1 MKKRFTTLTSAV
13 LVFFLFLN
21 ASFAQQ
27 TVTGKVTDATTGE
40 TLIGVSVLVKG
51 TTTGA
56 ATDATGAFS
65 ISAPANATLTF
76 TYIGYTTQEVAV
88 ANQTTINVKLAA
100 ESKQLAQVVVI
111 GYGTQRRRD
120 VTGSVA
126 SVNGEELAK
135 QPVQTP
141 TQALQGKVAGVQ
153 IISSGQPNSQPQV
166 RIRGTGSVL
175 AGAEPLYVVDGVLTD
190 DIRNINNADII
201 SLDVLKDASAAIYGV
216 RGANG
221 VIIITTRKGKN
232 GPPVVR
238 YDANSG
244 FSQIANKVKMANRSQ
259 YVSYLADADPTKV
272 ASVNLTG
279 LTTPG
284 TTDWYGAVLR
294 QAFQMNHNVS
304 VSGGSDKADYFVS
317 ANYLTNNGIVETN
330 NFQRFTLRENS
341 SINISDKLKLSSQ
354 LSLSRGAERAVPLGD
369 TYNSIYRAAPIIPA
383 ITDNGLYGNTSAW
396 GNVGNPLL
404 QIDKTNTL
412 NIGNRVQGN
421 LALDYNPI
429 KFLKLHTAF
438 NDDVV
443 FNNNRSYLYQYN
455 ADASTF
461 TIAGGNQRQPN
472 SALSVEQNNSFH
484 YVWDNTAT
492 YDQTFGQNH
501 VTVLGGYSVEKYKSS
516 FINGSRINVPTSPD
530 EWYLSLGDP
539 SLNALDANSGDL
551 YTRESYF
558 ARANYSFAGKYLLS
572 GTFRRD
578 GSSRFSSRYGNFY
591 TVGAGWL
598 ISEEDFMKNS
608 TVFSNLKL
616 RGSYGKLGNDNIGTG
631 LYVVTAG
638 INQPYYF
645 NNGTLTYGSVIQ
657 DIKDTNLKWETTD
670 QLDLGVEYGFLNNRL
685 TGEADYYNK
694 KVKNA
699 LTYVSIPGI
708 LGDPDN
714 QYVTNAAS
722 YKNEGAEVSLNWNDK
737 IGSKFKY
744 GIGANLSYNKNTVTG
759 LNGGQALAG
768 GGVGGQGNVTRTDNG
783 HPIASFYVL
792 QATGI
797 LQNAA
802 QVAAAP
808 VNTYEAN
815 KIGGLRYADINGDG
829 KIDAN
834 DRIYAGSYQP
844 KFFGGF
850 NLTMSYDA
858 FDFNAD
864 FYGNWGNKIYNGKK
878 AFRSSPEDNIESD
891 YVDNRWTTSNPSN
904 VNPNVITQ
912 STPASTYFIESGA
925 FLRLNNVSVGYT
937 IPSEFLKRAKIS
949 RLRIYATSQ
958 NLFTAKR
965 YSGFSP
971 ELQGLSDNNTTNILG
986 SGIELG
992 TYPTI
997 RTFSFGLNLQF

>member
-1 MKKRFTTLTSAV
+1 MKKLFTNLTGAV
-13 LVFFLFLN
+13 LLSILLIH

-27 TVTGKVTDATTGE
+27 IIKGKITDATSGE

-51 TTTGA
+51 TTTGTV
-56 ATDATGAFS
+56 TDVNGMFS
-65 ISAPANATLTF
+65 ISAPSNSTLTF

-88 ANQTTINVKLAA
+88 TGQTAINIKLASSA
-100 ESKQLAQVVVI
+100 TQLAQVVVI

-126 SVNGEELAK
+126 SVNGDQLAR

-238 YDANSG
+238 YDANAG
-244 FSQIANKVKMANRSQ
+244 FSQLSNKVQMANRAQ
-259 YVSYLADADPTKV
+259 YVSYLNDADPGKIKSSD
-272 ASVNLTG
+272 AAPLTI
-279 LTTPG
+279 PG
-284 TTDWYGAVLR
+284 TTNWYNAVLR
-294 QAFQMNHNVS
+294 PAFQMNHNIS
-304 VSGGSDKADYFVS
+304 VSGGSDKNDYFIS
-317 ANYLTNNGIVETN
+317 ANYLTNDGIIQTN
-330 NFQRFTLRENS
+330 NFQRFSLRENTS
-341 SINISDKLKLSSQ
+341 VNITDKLKLSSQ
-354 LSLSRGAERAVPLGD
+354 LSLTRGAERAVPLGD
-369 TYNSIYRAAPIIPA
+369 TYNSIYRAAPIIPSVDA
-383 ITDNGLYGNTSAW
+383 NGKYGNTSAW

-421 LALDYNPI
+421 LALDYNPL

-443 FNNNRSYLYQYN
+443 FNNNRSYLYQYL
-455 ADASTF
+455 ADGSTF
-461 TIAGGNQRQPN
+461 TIGGGNQRQNN

-492 YDQTFGQNH
+492 YDETFGQSH
-501 VTVLGGYSVEKYKSS
+501 LTVLGGYSMEKYRFNTIS
-516 FINGSRINVPTSPD
+516 GSRINVPASPD
-530 EWYLSLGDP
+530 EWFLNVGDP
-539 SLNALDANSGDL
+539 NLSAISANGGDL

-558 ARANYSFAGKYLLS
+558 TRANYSFGGKYLLS

-591 TVGAGWL
+591 TVGAGWVV
-598 ISEEDFMKNS
+598 SEESFMKNQQL
-608 TVFSNLKL
+608 FSNLKL
-616 RGSYGKLGNDNIGTG
+616 RASYGELGNDNIGTG
-631 LYVVTAG
+631 LYVVTASTYL
-638 INQPYYF
+638 PYYF
-645 NNGTLTYGSVIQ
+645 GNNLVNASVIQ

-670 QLDLGVEYGFLNNRL
+670 QLDLGIEYGFLDNRL

-699 LTYVSIPGI
+699 LTYVTLPGI
-708 LGDPDN
+708 FGDPDN
-714 QYVTNAAS
+714 QFVTNAAS
-722 YKNEGAEVSLNWNDK
+722 YENKGFEVSLNWSDK
-737 IGSKFKY
+737 VGSKFKY
-744 GIGANLSYNKNTVTG
+744 SVGANLSYNQNKVTG
-759 LNGGQALAG
+759 LNGGQALQG
-768 GGVGGQGNVTRTDNG
+768 GGVGGQGFVTRTDNG
-783 HPIASFYVL
+783 HSIASFYVL
-792 QATGI
+792 QATGVF
-797 LQNAA
+797 QNQA
-802 QVAAAP
+802 QVTSAP
-808 VNTYEAN
+808 TNTYEPN
-815 KIGGLRYADINGDG
+815 KVGGLMYADINHDG

-850 NLTMSYDA
+850 NLSMSYGN
-858 FDFNAD
+858 FDMNAD

-878 AFRSSPEDNIESD
+878 AFRVSPEDNIESN
-891 YVDNRWTTSNPSN
+891 YANNRWTPSNPSN
-904 VNPNVITQ
+904 TNPNIITQ
-912 STPASTYFIESGA
+912 STPASTYFLESGA
-925 FLRLNNVSVGYT
+925 FLRLNNLSLGYT
-937 IPSEFLKRAKIS
+937 IPSELLKRANIS
-949 RLRIYATSQ
+949 RLRIFATSQ

-971 ELQGLSDNNTTNILG
+971 ELQGLSDNTSNILG

-992 TYPTI
+992 TYPTV
-997 RTFSFGLNLQF
+997 RTFSFGVNLQF

>member
-1 MKKRFTTLTSAV
+1 MRKLFTNLTGAV
-13 LVFFLFLN
+13 LVFILFIN
-21 ASFAQQ
+21 TAFAQQ
-27 TVTGKVTDATTGE
+27 NVKGKITDATTGE

-51 TTTGA
+51 STTGTQ
-56 ATDATGAFS
+56 TDVNGTFS
-65 ISAPANATLTF
+65 ITAPANSTLTF
-76 TYIGYTTQEVAV
+76 TYVGYTTQEVV
-88 ANQTTINVKLAA
+88 VNNQTTINVKLASA
-100 ESKQLAQVVVI
+100 ATQLAQVVVI

-120 VTGSVA
+120 VTGAVA
-126 SVNGEELAK
+126 SVKGEDLAR

-190 DIRNINNADII
+190 DIRNINNADIV

-238 YDANSG
+238 YDANAG
-244 FSQIANKVKMANRSQ
+244 FSQLANQVKMANRNQ
-259 YVSYLADADPTKV
+259 YVSYLNDADPGKIKSSD
-272 ASVNLTG
+272 AAP

-284 TTDWYGAVLR
+284 TTDWYKAVLR
-294 QAFQMNHNVS
+294 PAFQMNHNIS
-304 VSGGSDKADYFVS
+304 VSGGSDKADYFIS
-317 ANYLTNNGIVETN
+317 ANYLTNNGIIQTN

-341 SINISDKLKLSSQ
+341 DINITDKLKLSSQ

-383 ITDNGLYGNTSAW
+383 ETANGLYGNTSAW

-421 LALDYNPI
+421 LALDYNPL

-443 FNNNRSYLYQYN
+443 FNSNRSYLYQYN

-461 TIAGGNQRQPN
+461 TIAGGNQRQNN
-472 SALSVEQNNSFH
+472 STLSVEQNNSYH

-492 YDQTFGQNH
+492 YDQTFGQSH
-501 VTVLGGYSVEKYKSS
+501 ITVLGGYTVEKYRFSNIS
-516 FINGSRINVPTSPD
+516 GSRINVPASPD
-530 EWYLSLGDP
+530 EWYLNVGDP
-539 SLNALDANSGDL
+539 NLLATSANGGDL

-558 ARANYSFAGKYLLS
+558 TRANYSFGSKYLLS

-591 TVGAGWL
+591 TVGAGWV
-598 ISEEDFMKNS
+598 ISEEGFMKNQQL
-608 TVFSNLKL
+608 FSNLKL
-616 RGSYGKLGNDNIGTG
+616 RASYGKLGNDNIGTG
-631 LYVVTAG
+631 LYVVTASTYL
-638 INQPYYF
+638 PYYF
-645 NNGTLTYGSVIQ
+645 GGNLVNASVIQ

-670 QLDLGVEYGFLNNRL
+670 QLDLGIEYGFLNNRL

-699 LTYVSIPGI
+699 LTYVTLPGI
-708 LGDPDN
+708 FGDPDN
-714 QYVTNAAS
+714 QFVTNAAS
-722 YKNEGAEVSLNWNDK
+722 YENKGFEVSLNWSDK
-737 IGSKFKY
+737 AGDNIKY
-744 GIGANLSYNKNTVTG
+744 SVGANLSYNQNKVTG
-759 LNGGQALAG
+759 LNGGQALQG
-768 GGVGGQGNVTRTDNG
+768 GGVGGQGFVTRTDNG
-783 HPIASFYVL
+783 QPIASFYVL
-792 QATGI
+792 KAVGVYQTQAEV
-797 LQNAA
+797 NAGPKGSGNYT
-802 QVAAAP
+802 P
-808 VNTYEAN
+808 VV
-815 KIGGLRYADINGDG
+815 GGLKYLDNDHNSV
-829 KIDAN
+829 IDAN

-844 KFFGGF
+844 KFYGGF
-850 NLTMSYDA
+850 NASITYGD
-858 FDFNAD
+858 FDLNAD

-878 AFRSSPEDNIESD
+878 AFRVSPEDNIESN
-891 YVDNRWTTSNPSN
+891 YADNRWTSTNPSN
-904 VNPNVITQ
+904 INPNTITQ
-912 STPASTYFIESGA
+912 STPASTYFLESGA
-925 FLRLNNVSVGYT
+925 FLRLNNLSLGYT
-937 IPSEFLKRAKIS
+937 IPSALLKRASIS
-949 RLRIYATSQ
+949 RLRIFATSQ

-971 ELQGLSDNNTTNILG
+971 ELQGLSDNTTNILS

-992 TYPTI
+992 TYPTV

>member
-1 MKKRFTTLTSAV
+1 MKKLFTNLSGAV
-13 LVFFLFLN
+13 LVFILFIN

-27 TVTGKVTDATTGE
+27 NIRGKITDATSGE

-51 TTTGA
+51 TTTGTV
-56 ATDATGAFS
+56 TDVNGLFS
-65 ISAPANATLTF
+65 ITAPANATLTF
-76 TYIGYTTQEVAV
+76 TYIGYTTQEVV
-88 ANQTTINVKLAA
+88 VTDQTTINIKLAA

-126 SVNGEELAK
+126 SVNGEELAR

-238 YDANSG
+238 YDANAG
-244 FSQIANKVKMANRSQ
+244 FSQLANKVKMANRDQ
-259 YVSYLADADPTKV
+259 YVSYLNDADPGKIKSSD
-272 ASVNLTG
+272 AAPLTI
-279 LTTPG
+279 PG
-284 TTDWYGAVLR
+284 TTDWYAAVLR
-294 QAFQMNHNVS
+294 QAFQMNHNIS
-304 VSGGSDKADYFVS
+304 VSGGSDKNDYFIS
-317 ANYLTNNGIVETN
+317 ANYLTNDGIIQTNG
-330 NFQRFTLRENS
+330 FQRFSLRENS
-341 SINISDKLKLSSQ
+341 DFNITDKLKLSSQ
-354 LSLSRGAERAVPLGD
+354 LSLSRAADQAVPLGD

-383 ITDNGLYGNTSAW
+383 ETANGLYGNTSAW

-443 FNNNRSYLYQYN
+443 FNNNRTYLYQYN

-461 TIAGGNQRQPN
+461 TIAGGNQRQTN
-472 SALSVEQNNSFH
+472 SALTIEQNNSFH
-484 YVWDNTAT
+484 FVWDNTAT
-492 YDQTFGQNH
+492 YDQTFGQSH
-501 VTVLGGYSVEKYKSS
+501 VTVLGGYSMEKFRSS
-516 FINGSRINVPTSPD
+516 FIKGSRINVPTSPD
-530 EWYLSLGDP
+530 QWFLDVGDP
-539 SLNALDANSGDL
+539 NVNATSSNNGDL
-551 YTRESYF
+551 YTRESF
-558 ARANYSFAGKYLLS
+558 FTRANYSFAGKYLLS

-591 TVGAGWL
+591 TVGAGWVV
-598 ISEEDFMKNS
+598 SEEPFMKNQKI
-608 TVFSNLKL
+608 FSNLKL
-616 RGSYGKLGNDNIGTG
+616 RASYGELGNDNIGTG
-631 LYVVTAG
+631 LYVVTATTY
-638 INQPYYF
+638 QPYYF
-645 NNGTLTYGSVIQ
+645 GGNLVNASIIQ

-670 QLDLGVEYGFLNNRL
+670 QLDLGIEYGFLNNRL

-699 LTYVSIPGI
+699 LTYVTLPGI
-708 LGDPDN
+708 FGDPDN
-714 QYVTNAAS
+714 QFVTNAAS
-722 YKNEGAEVSLNWNDK
+722 YQNKGVEVSLNWSDK

-744 GIGANLSYNKNTVTG
+744 SIGANLSYNQNKVTG
-759 LNGGQALAG
+759 LNGGQALQG
-768 GGVGGQGNVTRTDNG
+768 GGVGGQGFVTRTDNG

-792 QATGI
+792 QATG
-797 LQNAA
+797 LFQNAA

-808 VNTYEAN
+808 TNTYEAN
-815 KIGGLRYADINGDG
+815 KIGGLMYADINHDG

-844 KFFGGF
+844 EFFGGF
-850 NLTMSYDA
+850 NLSMSYAD
-858 FDFNAD
+858 FDLNAD

-878 AFRSSPEDNIESD
+878 AFRVSPEDNIESSYAD
-891 YVDNRWTTSNPSN
+891 DRWTPSNPSN
-904 VNPNVITQ
+904 TNPNIITQ

-925 FLRLNNVSVGYT
+925 FLRLNNLSLGYT
-937 IPSEFLKRAKIS
+937 IPSELLKKAKIS
-949 RLRIYATSQ
+949 RLRIFATSQ

-971 ELQGLSDNNTTNILG
+971 ELQGLSDNTTNILG

>member
-1 MKKRFTTLTSAV
+1 MKKLFTNLSGAV
-13 LVFFLFLN
+13 LVCVIFIN

-27 TVTGKVTDATTGE
+27 NIRGTVTDATSGE

-51 TTTGA
+51 TTTGTQ
-56 ATDATGAFS
+56 TDVNGTFS
-65 ISAPANATLTF
+65 INAPANATLTF
-76 TYIGYTTQEVAV
+76 TYVGYTTQEVAV
-88 ANQTTINVKLAA
+88 TNQTTINIKLAA

-126 SVNGEELAK
+126 SVNGEELAR

-238 YDANSG
+238 YDANAG
-244 FSQIANKVKMANRSQ
+244 FSQLANKVKMANRDQ
-259 YVSYLADADPTKV
+259 YVAYINDADPGKIKSSD
-272 ASVNLTG
+272 AAP

-294 QAFQMNHNVS
+294 SAFQMDHNIS
-304 VSGGSDKADYFVS
+304 VSGGSDKSDYFVS
-317 ANYLTNNGIVETN
+317 ANYLTNDGIIKTN
-330 NFQRFTLRENS
+330 NFQRFTFRENTS
-341 SINISDKLKLSSQ
+341 VNITDQLKLSSQ
-354 LSLSRGAERAVPLGD
+354 LSLTRGAERAVPLGD

-383 ITDNGLYGNTSAW
+383 ENANGLYGNTSAW
-396 GNVGNPLL
+396 GNIGNPLL

-421 LALDYNPI
+421 LALDYNPL

-438 NDDVV
+438 NDDVF

-455 ADASTF
+455 NDASTF
-461 TIAGGNQRQPN
+461 TVAGGNQRQTN
-472 SALSVEQNNSFH
+472 SSLTIEQNNSYH

-492 YDQTFGQNH
+492 YDETFGQSH
-501 VTVLGGYSVEKYKSS
+501 VVILGGYSMEKFRSS
-516 FINGSRINVPTSPD
+516 FINGTRINVPASPD

-551 YTRESYF
+551 YTRQSF
-558 ARANYSFAGKYLLS
+558 FTRANYSYGGKYLLS

-578 GSSRFSSRYGNFY
+578 GSSRFSTRYGNFY
-591 TVGAGWL
+591 TVGAGWV
-598 ISEEDFMKNS
+598 ISEESFMKNQ
-608 TVFSNLKL
+608 TLFSNLKL
-616 RGSYGKLGNDNIGTG
+616 RGSYGELGNDNIGTG
-631 LYVVTAG
+631 LYVVTAA

-645 NNGTLTYGSVIQ
+645 NGGTLTYGSVIQ
-657 DIKDTNLKWETTD
+657 DIKDTNLKWETTN
-670 QLDLGVEYGFLNNRL
+670 QLDLGIEYGFLNNRL

-699 LTYVSIPGI
+699 LTYVTIPGI

-714 QYVTNAAS
+714 RYVTNAAS
-722 YKNEGAEVSLNWNDK
+722 YKNEGVEVSLNWSDK

-744 GIGANLSYNKNTVTG
+744 SVGANLTYNKNLVTG

-768 GGVGGQGNVTRTDNG
+768 GGVGGQGNVTRTDNQ

-792 QATGI
+792 QATGVF
-797 LQNAA
+797 QNQA

-808 VNTYEAN
+808 TNTYEAN
-815 KIGGLRYADINGDG
+815 KVGGLMYADINHDG

-850 NLTMSYDA
+850 NLSMSYGD
-858 FDFNAD
+858 FDMNAD

-878 AFRSSPEDNIESD
+878 AFRGSAEDNIESS
-891 YVDNRWTTSNPSN
+891 YANNRWTTSNPSN
-904 VNPNVITQ
+904 TNPNVITQ
-912 STPASTYFIESGA
+912 STPASTYFVESGA
-925 FLRLNNVSVGYT
+925 FLRLNNLSLGYT
-937 IPSEFLKRAKIS
+937 VPATLLKSAKIS
-949 RLRIYATSQ
+949 RLRIFATSQ

-971 ELQGLSDNNTTNILG
+971 ELQGLSDNTANILG

-992 TYPTI
+992 TYPTV
-997 RTFSFGLNLQF
+997 RTFSFGVNLQF